1 MERFKRKGGID
12 MKNIKKYIAIILSV
26 LVITVVFT
34 GCSDNSSSNS
44 KKIIFGVAPG
54 PYGDLVKL
62 AIKPG
67 LEKKGYTVELK
78 EFSDYIQPNKALANN
93 EIDVNVFQHQ
103 VYLENFAK
111 EHNLKIESIKNI
123 PTAGMGIFSN
133 KYKSLDQLSDGDTVS
148 IPNDV
153 PNLARALRFL
163 ASEGV
168 ITLKD
173 DVDLTTVSEKDIAEN
188 PKNLKFTTVEAA
200 QLPRTLSSVNISVI
214 NGNYAI
220 SSGLSLGDAVTTEKL
235 NEEYKNV
242 IAIRSSD
249 KDSEFVKDILEVVES
264 DDFKNVILDDKNIFK
279 DFDFPEWFQEKVGE

>member
-1 MERFKRKGGID
+1 MERFKRQGGIG
-12 MKNIKKYIAIILSV
+12 MKNIKKYISIILSV

-111 EHNLKIESIKNI
+111 EHKLEIESIKNI
-123 PTAGMGIFSN
+123 YTNIRYKE
-133 KYKSLDQLSDGDTVS
+133 KYR
-148 IPNDV
+148 N
-153 PNLARALRFL
+153 
-163 ASEGV
+163 
-168 ITLKD
+168 
-173 DVDLTTVSEKDIAEN
+173 
-188 PKNLKFTTVEAA
+188 
-200 QLPRTLSSVNISVI
+200 NIS
-214 NGNYAI
+214 
-220 SSGLSLGDAVTTEKL
+220 T
-235 NEEYKNV
+235 
-242 IAIRSSD
+242 
-249 KDSEFVKDILEVVES
+249 F
-264 DDFKNVILDDKNIFK
+264 
-279 DFDFPEWFQEKVGE
+279 

>member
-1 MERFKRKGGID
+1 MERFKRQGGIG
-12 MKNIKKYIAIILSV
+12 MKNIKKYISIILSV

-34 GCSDNSSSNS
+34 GCSDNSSSNN

-133 KYKSLDQLSDGDTVS
+133 KYKSLDELSDGDTVS

-163 ASEGV
+163 AAEGV

>member
-1 MERFKRKGGID
+1 MERFKRQGGIG
-12 MKNIKKYIAIILSV
+12 MKNIKKYISIILSV

-34 GCSDNSSSNS
+34 GCSDNSSSNN

-249 KDSEFVKDILEVVES
+249 KDSKFVKDILEVVES

>member
-1 MERFKRKGGID
+1 MERFKRQGGIG
-12 MKNIKKYIAIILSV
+12 MKNIKKYISIILSI
-26 LVITVVFT
+26 LLITVVFT

-249 KDSEFVKDILEVVES
+249 KDSKFVKDILEVVES

>member
-1 MERFKRKGGID
+1 
-12 MKNIKKYIAIILSV
+12 MKNIKKYIAIIISIL
-26 LVITVVFT
+26 LITVVFT
-34 GCSDNSSSNS
+34 GCNDTSTSS

-249 KDSEFVKDILEVVES
+249 KDSKFVKDILEVVES

>member
-1 MERFKRKGGID
+1 MKKIKRVLIIIGI
-12 MKNIKKYIAIILSV
+12 V
-26 LVITVVFT
+26 TVVV
-34 GCSDNSSSNS
+34 GCAFFGLYKLLVDENSLSIKEKKWIDENSS
-44 KKIIFGVAPG
+44 
-54 PYGDLVKL
+54 
-62 AIKPG
+62 
-67 LEKKGYTVELK
+67 
-78 EFSDYIQPNKALANN
+78 
-93 EIDVNVFQHQ
+93 DV
-103 VYLENFAK
+103 
-111 EHNLKIESIKNI
+111 I
-123 PTAGMGIFSN
+123 
-133 KYKSLDQLSDGDTVS
+133 SLS

-220 SSGLSLGDAVTTEKL
+220 SSGLSLGDAVSTEKL
-235 NEEYKNV
+235 SEEYKNV

-279 DFDFPEWFQEKVGE
+279 DFDYPEWFKKEVGE

>member
-1 MERFKRKGGID
+1 MERFKRQGGIG
-12 MKNIKKYIAIILSV
+12 MKNIKKYISIILSV

>member
-1 MERFKRKGGID
+1 
-12 MKNIKKYIAIILSV
+12 MKNIKKYIAIITSIL
-26 LVITVVFT
+26 LITLVFT
-34 GCSDNSSSNS
+34 GCNDTSTSS

-62 AIKPG
+62 SIKPS

-103 VYLENFAK
+103 VYLDNFAK
-111 EHNLKIESIKNI
+111 EHKLEIESIKNI

-133 KYKSLDQLSDGDTVS
+133 KYKSLDQLSNGDTVS

-220 SSGLSLGDAVTTEKL
+220 SSGLSLGDAVSTEKL

-279 DFDFPEWFQEKVGE
+279 DFDYPEWFKKEVGE

>member
-1 MERFKRKGGID
+1 MERFKRQGGIG
-12 MKNIKKYIAIILSV
+12 MKNIKKYISIILSV

-249 KDSEFVKDILEVVES
+249 KDSKFVKDILEVVES

>member
-1 MERFKRKGGID
+1 MERFKRQGGIG
-12 MKNIKKYIAIILSV
+12 MKNIKKYISIILSV

-111 EHNLKIESIKNI
+111 EHKLEIESIKNI

-133 KYKSLDQLSDGDTVS
+133 NYKSLDQLSDGDTVS

-264 DDFKNVILDDKNIFK
+264 DYFKNVILDDKNIFK

>member
-1 MERFKRKGGID
+1 MERFKRQGGIG
-12 MKNIKKYIAIILSV
+12 MKNIKKYISIILSI
-26 LVITVVFT
+26 LLITVVFT
-34 GCSDNSSSNS
+34 GCSDNSSSNN

-249 KDSEFVKDILEVVES
+249 KDSKFVKDILEVVES

>member
-12 MKNIKKYIAIILSV
+12 MKNIKKYIAIILSA
-26 LVITVVFT
+26 LLITVVFT

-103 VYLENFAK
+103 VYLENFEK

-133 KYKSLDQLSDGDTVS
+133 NYKSLDQLSDGDTVS

-163 ASEGV
+163 AAEGV

-220 SSGLSLGDAVTTEKL
+220 SSGLSLGDAVVTEKL

>member
-1 MERFKRKGGID
+1 MERFKRQGGIG
-12 MKNIKKYIAIILSV
+12 MKNIKKYISIILSI
-26 LVITVVFT
+26 LLITVVFT
-34 GCSDNSSSNS
+34 GCSDNSSSNN

-133 KYKSLDQLSDGDTVS
+133 KYKSLDQLSNGNTVS

-249 KDSEFVKDILEVVES
+249 KDSKFVKDILEVVES

>member
-1 MERFKRKGGID
+1 MERFKRQGGIG
-12 MKNIKKYIAIILSV
+12 MKNIKKYISIILSV

-249 KDSEFVKDILEVVES
+249 KDSKFVKDILEIVES

>member
-1 MERFKRKGGID
+1 MERFKRQGGIG
-12 MKNIKKYIAIILSV
+12 MKNIKKYISIILSV
-26 LVITVVFT
+26 LLITVVFT

-188 PKNLKFTTVEAA
+188 PTPPTGETRICPF
-200 QLPRTLSSVNISVI
+200 SSIKVTI
-214 NGNYAI
+214 NPI
-220 SSGLSLGDAVTTEKL
+220 SSM
-235 NEEYKNV
+235 
-242 IAIRSSD
+242 
-249 KDSEFVKDILEVVES
+249 
-264 DDFKNVILDDKNIFK
+264 
-279 DFDFPEWFQEKVGE
+279 